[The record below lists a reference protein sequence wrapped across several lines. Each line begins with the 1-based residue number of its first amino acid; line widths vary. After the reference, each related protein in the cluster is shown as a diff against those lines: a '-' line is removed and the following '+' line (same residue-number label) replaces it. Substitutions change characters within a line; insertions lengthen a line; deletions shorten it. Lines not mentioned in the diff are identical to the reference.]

1 MCLTVILIT
10 KYYVVPERELLR
22 YVLWCVNRGF
32 VTTRGFR
39 TCFLLV
45 FCSLVCGFEDFSDSW
60 KFRVTG
66 TTEHR
71 WASKSRV
78 WCRTCRDNAERLLDV
93 GCRSEPSFGCTS
105 TDSVYTLLVE
115 IQLIKITDGTLLSA
129 LVFAKLPTFHILP
142 IFYCTLQQQ
151 QFTSSSIFLQ
161 N

>member
-1 MCLTVILIT
+1 MASLRDYPRCGWWYIKPLLLPSSCFFLFNVSAFQDSCLAARIL
-10 KYYVVPERELLR
+10 
-22 YVLWCVNRGF
+22 
-32 VTTRGFR
+32 TRFGADSPSAFAS
-39 TCFLLV
+39 T
-45 FCSLVCGFEDFSDSW
+45 GASDSG
-60 KFRVTG
+60 RASD
-66 TTEHR
+66 TEF
-71 WASKSRV
+71 SFLKSGPLPQTHPEQSV
-78 WCRTCRDNAERLLDV
+78 IVLDV
-93 GCRSEPSFGCTS
+93 GCRSEPSLGCTS